1 LNQKNKTHNENKKMK
16 AYRILTV
23 AAIAAALTLT
33 STSFADEG
41 NSAPGKSAA
50 AKAAKPGTST
60 IVAIVLADD
69 GEFDVLQAAVVKAG
83 LVDVLNGKRQFTVFA
98 PTDAA
103 FIKTLGVADEA
114 EAIAAVKGLPVDA
127 LTNILLYHVTGGRR
141 ISTSVLAAPS
151 YHMLNGEQLTR
162 DELAAAGIAAT
173 DISAS
178 NGVIHVIN
186 SVLIP

>member
-1 LNQKNKTHNENKKMK
+1 MKTKT
-16 AYRILTV
+16 ILTV
-23 AAIAAALTLT
+23 AALTVALTLT
-33 STSFADEG
+33 HSTFAQETD
-41 NSAPGKSAA
+41 SAPGKSAA

-60 IVAIVLADD
+60 IVSIVLAND
-69 GEFDVLQAAVVKAG
+69 GEFDVLQAAVVRAG
-83 LVDVLNGKRQFTVFA
+83 LVDVLNGNRQFTVFA

-114 EAIAAVKGLPVDA
+114 EAIAAVNALPVEA
-127 LTNILLYHVTGGRR
+127 LTNILLYHVTAGRHT
-141 ISTSVLAAPS
+141 STSVLAAPG
-151 YHMLNGEQLTR
+151 YRMLNGDRLTR